1 MRKLLHFSL
10 LTLLATLVS
19 LTAKAVEETVTLTN
33 ANIVAADPSADQT
46 SYRTLS
52 ITDANEKIW
61 NTYAIIHYHSTATAM
76 YHYLQIRKYASN
88 KAYYIQI
95 PEYGAK
101 ITSITMTVSNASKP
115 MTGGGNTATLFFSA
129 YNSTS
134 AAGNGVASGTGD
146 SSVTID
152 CSNLD
157 LNTGY
162 ITASGAVRIWD
173 VTVTYESGSTTIKE
187 DPNLAFSETSV
198 TANYGETFTPPT
210 LTYAEGYDGTI
221 TYSSSNSAISVNET
235 TGEVTFGASAINKT
249 TTITAT
255 ASTTD
260 NYKSGLASYTL
271 TVEANNAITG
281 NLNNS
286 TFETSYSGTITPIA
300 DFSSETGYIGNV
312 KVTYAKGTSSNA
324 YINDSEIRLYNGTT
338 LTFTAPDGYCLK
350 ALIFNTGLTDCKS
363 DVGSI
368 SDEVWSSLE
377 GEEVEEVKIT
387 KTTNGALRL
396 NTVYIIL
403 AKQTLEKVTMSTAG
417 FVTYVTKNAIDWEK
431 TLAKNTSDVDVHGY
445 KVVQFTQES
454 AVFAEFGVGEN
465 ETLIPAE
472 TPIIIK
478 GQKDV
483 NELVIA
489 SSQDGIVAPSNN
501 LLRASDGTVTA
512 TAGQHL
518 LVFQKTSDWTEED
531 PYNNYAF
538 FKLKEGR
545 IIPEGKAY
553 LNGED
558 VSEEITA
565 TTNAAMGIFLLEDL
579 GKPQDTGT
587 TGITQYSVKPND
599 SWMEDGAVYD
609 LSGRKVAE
617 SVQSM
622 NRLAKG
628 IYIVNG
634 RKVVIK

>member
-1 MRKLLHFSL
+1 MRKFLHFTL
-10 LTLLATLVS
+10 LILLATLVS